1 MSLNLLRNQ
10 RIERLSFNEI
20 DASRANQKVQK
31 QWHDD
36 STDHR
41 SFGDVLM
48 LAQKEKIIKDE
59 HNYVASNRGDNIMID
74 EPNLREIHKRYL
86 RG

>member
-1 MSLNLLRNQ
+1 
-10 RIERLSFNEI
+10 
-20 DASRANQKVQK
+20 VQK

-36 STDHR
+36 FRDHR

-48 LAQKEKIIKDE
+48 HAQEEKMIKDE

-74 EPNLREIHKRYL
+74 EPNLRVVHK
-86 RG
+86 

>member
-10 RIERLSFNEI
+10 LIESLSFNEI

-48 LAQKEKIIKDE
+48 HAQEEKMIKDE

-74 EPNLREIHKRYL
+74 EPNLRVVHK
-86 RG
+86 

>member
-59 HNYVASNRGDNIMID
+59 HNYVASNRGDNC
-74 EPNLREIHKRYL
+74 
-86 RG
+86 

>member
-1 MSLNLLRNQ
+1 M
-10 RIERLSFNEI
+10 

-36 STDHR
+36 FRDHR

-48 LAQKEKIIKDE
+48 HAQEEKMIKDE
-59 HNYVASNRGDNIMID
+59 HNYVCHYISSTKRDKVID
-74 EPNLREIHKRYL
+74 
-86 RG
+86 